1 MSVRY
6 FCDLCDKEV
15 LKATDL
21 QERHVDGY
29 EGKIA
34 VGYVWLGDV
43 CSECAYRLDY
53 AADGA
58 KMRVIKELLQKA
70 VKR

>member
-15 LKATDL
+15 EKATDL
-21 QERHVDGY
+21 QKRHADGY

-34 VGYVWLGDV
+34 VGYAWKGSV
-43 CSECAYRLDY
+43 CGECAYRLDY
-53 AADGA
+53 AADEA
-58 KMRVIKELLQKA
+58 MLRVVKEIRKA
-70 VKR
+70 VER